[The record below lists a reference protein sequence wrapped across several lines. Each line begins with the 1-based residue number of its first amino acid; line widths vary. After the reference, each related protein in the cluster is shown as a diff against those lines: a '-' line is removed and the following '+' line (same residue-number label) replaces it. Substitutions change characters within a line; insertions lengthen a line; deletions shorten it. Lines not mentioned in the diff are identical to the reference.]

1 MTSDKLSRLWLLATF
16 ILILVIL
23 ISCLIIWARH
33 GKGQPLT
40 ISSPQPSNLQGQIY
54 VDGAISNPG
63 TYPFKA
69 EDRIMDIV
77 LASGGTDKN
86 ADLSRIR
93 LYIPQKSEGEQPQ
106 KIDINRADSWLLQ
119 ALPNIGEVRAQAIVE
134 YRHQVGY
141 FRNIEELAKVPG
153 ISNSTLEK
161 IKAFIT
167 IGE

>member
-1 MTSDKLSRLWLLATF
+1 MASDKLSRLWLLATF
-16 ILILVIL
+16 ILITVIL
-23 ISCLIIWARH
+23 VSCLIIWARH
-33 GKGQPLT
+33 EKGQPLT
-40 ISSPQPSNLQGQIY
+40 ISSPQPSNLQGHIY
-54 VDGAISNPG
+54 VDGAIRNPG
-63 TYPFKA
+63 TYPFRA
-69 EDRIMDIV
+69 EDRILDIV

-86 ADLSRIR
+86 ADFSQIR
-93 LYIPQKSEGEQPQ
+93 LYIPQNNAGEQPQ
-106 KIDINRADSWLLQ
+106 KIDINRADAWLLQ
-119 ALPNIGEVRAQAIVE
+119 ALPNIGEVRAQAIID